1 MEEEINTVNESWPQL
16 FLNKNKPTLNREK
29 KKKKQFNKELENIKR
44 DQTELNNI
52 IEILKYTRSSRL
64 DDTEEWISKLE
75 ERVLEIIQTE

>member
-16 FLNKNKPTLNREK
+16 FLNKNKPTLNR

-44 DQTELNNI
+44 NQTELNNI
-52 IEILKYTRSSRL
+52 TEILKYTRSSRL

-75 ERVLEIIQTE
+75 ERVVEIIQAE